1 MNPIAKLR
9 ASAVARY
16 HAADKS
22 VLTNLAFLGAIAL
35 STLLLAGV
43 LAVGYW
49 ILLGSYNFIIVL
61 VLVTAVAYVA
71 GMTDRFAVNCHREIF
86 GGEHEGFGK

>member
-16 HAADKS
+16 HATDKS
-22 VLTNLAFLGAIAL
+22 LLTNLAFLGAIAL

-43 LAVGYW
+43 LAVGWWSDNYA
-49 ILLGSYNFIIVL
+49 S
-61 VLVTAVAYVA
+61 AVA
-71 GMTDRFAVNCHREIF
+71 VNGSSITVGEAKARGEIASF
-86 GGEHEGFGK
+86 RLNL